1 MERVLIIFPLGRC
14 VIRVCSSL
22 NAAWHAL
29 GVVTM
34 TCRRECAIHPLGGSL
49 PPPHDAH
56 LQLLQ
61 LSLVCFLLFKTSSA
75 FIPWFITHAS
85 TDILYCDEK
94 QVVHRELISL
104 AECFVW
110 DVTSSVSIIVELG
123 QTVHLH
129 D

>member
-1 MERVLIIFPLGRC
+1 MGRLLNILPLGRC
-14 VIRVCSSL
+14 VIRVCPSL
-22 NAAWHAL
+22 NATWHAL

-34 TCRRECAIHPLGGSL
+34 TCRRECDTRPLGGSL

-56 LQLLQ
+56 LQLVQ
-61 LSLVCFLLFKTSSA
+61 LSLICFLLFKMSSA
-75 FIPWFITHAS
+75 FVPLFITHAS

-94 QVVHRELISL
+94 QVVHPELI
-104 AECFVW
+104 
-110 DVTSSVSIIVELG
+110 VSIIVELG